1 MGLLANSNNQEMQIP
16 CADCKRAIC
25 NLKECR
31 DFAQYER
38 YYLEQE
44 KQSLRKK
51 HFVFRLTAIFS
62 FIGLC
67 CLLDY
72 AGFLGFVLNGFFA

>member
-1 MGLLANSNNQEMQIP
+1 MELLTHSSNQKIQIP

-38 YYLEQE
+38 YYLEKE

-51 HFVFRLTAIFS
+51 HFAFRLTAIFS
-62 FIGLC
+62 FISLC
-67 CLLDY
+67 CILNY
-72 AGFLGFVLNGFFA
+72 ASFVGFVLNGFFA

>member
-1 MGLLANSNNQEMQIP
+1 MGVLTHSSNQEIQIP
-16 CADCKRAIC
+16 CANCKRAIC

-31 DFAQYER
+31 DFAEYER
-38 YYLEQE
+38 YYLKQE

-62 FIGLC
+62 FVGLC
-67 CLLDY
+67 SFLDY
-72 AGFLGFVLNGFFA
+72 VGFLGFVLDGFFA